1 MEVYETW
8 KVFFSLKMLAIFQL
22 ILFLITLCL
31 IRSVLMLKKK
41 YFTLLVIMSASP
53 FPLPFSHQLYNLLLW
68 GEKRFFQHANFATE
82 QAYLYL
88 IKGRLPPMWR

>member
-8 KVFFSLKMLAIFQL
+8 KFFSLKMLAIFQL
-22 ILFLITLCL
+22 ILFLITVCL
-31 IRSVLMLKKK
+31 IRSVLMLKKILH
-41 YFTLLVIMSASP
+41 TTCHNVSLP
-53 FPLPFSHQLYNLLLW
+53 FSFPFSHQLYNLLLW
-68 GEKRFFQHANFATE
+68 GEKSFFQHANFATE